1 MIRVLTVILILLG
14 STSVFGQNL
23 TEKLSN
29 VKVLIGEPVTL
40 TYSIETAKNDT
51 INFTPK
57 VDEIEVNGDH
67 RGQLQSAV
75 GKIEITEGFRDTSY
89 ILRGKKQWR
98 GTYEVTVWDSGVFI
112 IPGPTV
118 YINGNSFQFNDL
130 RISCDF
136 AKKQQGVDLY
146 DIRETYAEIPP
157 EETLFQ
163 RIVNDFWWVI
173 LTVVVLIVLIIIFRL
188 RSKARYEP
196 VKIVKAMSLKE
207 RTIKAIDALE
217 NEKMWEKGMLKQH
230 YIELSYI
237 LRSYLTARYD
247 LSLLEKTTFQ
257 TKQLLLQQGL
267 NEDTVETI
275 ATILSQSD
283 LVKFAKSQP
292 EAIEILKIS
301 TLAKQ
306 IVAETSPLE
315 FDNYE

>member
-1 MIRVLTVILILLG
+1 MIRVLAAILFLLCT
-14 STSVFGQNL
+14 TSVFSQKL
-23 TEKLSN
+23 TEKLSR

-40 TYSIETAKNDT
+40 TYSIETKKDDT

-57 VDEIEVNGDH
+57 VDEIEVKSND
-67 RGQLQSAV
+67 RGQLQSTA
-75 GKIEITEGFRDTSY
+75 GTIEITEGFRDTVYVS
-89 ILRGKKQWR
+89 RGKKQWR
-98 GTYEVTVWDSGVFI
+98 GTYQVTVWDSGVFI

-118 YINGNSFQFNDL
+118 YINGSSFRFSDL

-136 AKKQQGVDLY
+136 SQRQKGVDLY
-146 DIRETYAEIPP
+146 DIRENYAEIPP
-157 EETLFQ
+157 EETLLQ
-163 RIVNDFWWVI
+163 RIVNDFWWLI
-173 LTVVVLIVLIIIFRL
+173 AIVVVLIILIIFFWR

-247 LSLLEKTTFQ
+247 LALLEKTTFQ
-257 TKQLLLQQGL
+257 TKQLLLQKGL
-267 NEDTVETI
+267 NDDTVDTI
-275 ATILSQSD
+275 VTILSQSD